1 MSRFLKLSATYR
13 DVVQFQP
20 TFEFMFSLF
29 LIFSNF
35 AETPATRP
43 LKILHREQARTKL
56 YILTNIFHD
65 VKHFASF
72 HR

>member
-13 DVVQFQP
+13 DDVQFQP
-20 TFEFMFSLF
+20 TFEFMFF
-29 LIFSNF
+29 LISYIFQ
-35 AETPATRP
+35 ATRP
-43 LKILHREQARTKL
+43 PKILHREQARTKL